1 MTPEGSLIE
10 DPQMF
15 RDRTQAGA
23 ALAAAL
29 PELRKKSSV
38 VVIGLARGGVAVAA
52 EMARLLELPMDV
64 LCVQKVPVPGYADLA
79 NAYRLLPITLSG

>member
-1 MTPEGSLIE
+1 
-10 DPQMF
+10 MF

-29 PELRKKSSV
+29 PELRKKPSV
-38 VVIGLARGGVAVAA
+38 VVIGLARGGVMVAA

-64 LCVQKVPVPGYADLA
+64 LCM
-79 NAYRLLPITLSG
+79 